1 MKRIV
6 LTLAALTFSASSV
19 MAEDIDSYGNVLQ
32 DQVSQG
38 SSYSSPNTWTE
49 NHGSVLLD
57 EVADNRGSTSDIE
70 VGDSESGLF
79 ETDAESAF

>member
-1 MKRIV
+1 MDDAAVDLSIDDQRVHLVAAIV
-6 LTLAALTFSASSV
+6 
-19 MAEDIDSYGNVLQ
+19 DGNVLQ

>member
-19 MAEDIDSYGNVLQ
+19 FADNIDNYGDVMQ
-32 DQVSQG
+32 DQVSQ
-38 SSYSSPNTWTE
+38 SSGYSAPETWVE

-57 EVADNRGSTSDIE
+57 EVANNRGIDSEIE
-70 VGDSESGLF
+70 VGDSDGGLF
-79 ETDAESAF
+79 DANPDSNF